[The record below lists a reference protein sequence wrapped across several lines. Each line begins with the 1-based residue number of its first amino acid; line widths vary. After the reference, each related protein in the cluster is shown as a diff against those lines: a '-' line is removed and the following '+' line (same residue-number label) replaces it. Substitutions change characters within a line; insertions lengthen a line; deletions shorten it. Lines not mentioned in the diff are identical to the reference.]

1 MTIPPEK
8 AIELLREQI
17 AIGEKMPF
25 HNIYDDD
32 EDYGQWRT
40 TCEGILAKIDNSW
53 ARRFWNARYTTG
65 GSRSQVAELRAFI
78 RLLEVEIAHPT
89 PLHVASPPVPTA
101 ITIQGDNARVNW
113 NSSDQSTNT
122 IVSAVDIWTEL
133 STAIHKVPEPAREG
147 LSSAAAAMKDSH
159 GTPTFMQRYKEFM
172 ANAANHVAVLGPVVA
187 KLASLF

>member
-17 AIGEKMPF
+17 AIGERMPF
-25 HNIYDDD
+25 HSIYDDD

-40 TCEGILAKIDNSW
+40 TCEGILARIDNSW
-53 ARRFWNARYTTG
+53 ARRFWNARYTTSG
-65 GSRSQVAELRAFI
+65 NRSQVAELRAFV

-89 PLHVASPPVPTA
+89 PAPFAGPPAPAA

-113 NSSDQSTNT
+113 NSSDHSSNT
-122 IVSAVDIWTEL
+122 IASAVDIWAEL
-133 STAIHKVPEPAREG
+133 ATAIQRVQEPARDA
-147 LSSAAAAMKDSH
+147 LSLAAAAMKDSQ